1 MKILQK
7 VFLSMGSA
15 VIMVMLFA
23 IAIAAATFLEND
35 YGLTVARQLI
45 YEAKWFEILI
55 LLLGVNLVANIM
67 RHQLWKKGKRLI
79 LIFHAALIL
88 IYLGAA
94 LTRYAGFEGVMHIRE
109 GENAGFLLSEGASLG
124 ITVRSGGDD
133 VTVKRPVTVSPI
145 MRRRITQPVDLNG
158 RRVEV
163 QVTDG
168 IQGAEKTLVPD
179 DYGPAMVALTL
190 TRRTGAQDVI
200 LREQES
206 IDLANV
212 TFAFETESGI

>member
-1 MKILQK
+1 MRILQK
-7 VFLSMGSA
+7 IFLSMGSA

-35 YGLTVARQLI
+35 YGPDAARQLI

-79 LIFHAALIL
+79 LIFHAALVF

-94 LTRYAGFEGVMHIRE
+94 LTRYAGYEGVMHIRE
-109 GENAGFLLSEGASLG
+109 GENTGFFLSEDASLG
-124 ITVRSGGDD
+124 ITVRSGEDEN
-133 VTVKRPVTVSPI
+133 TVKRPFAVSPI
-145 MRRRITQPVDLNG
+145 MRRRITQPVDLND

-168 IQGAEKTLVPD
+168 IQNAGKRWSTMITDLPCSLL
-179 DYGPAMVALTL
+179 PC
-190 TRRTGAQDVI
+190 TG
-200 LREQES
+200 ES
-206 IDLANV
+206 
-212 TFAFETESGI
+212 